1 MADSVDRV
9 FVHALNTVKKIPKT
23 GASRPPPS
31 ERLRL
36 YGLYKQAM
44 EGDVDGVMEQP
55 MAGAGLTPE
64 ELQRERDKWDAWNCQ
79 KGISR
84 TEAKRRYIEALIETM
99 HRYATTADGRELVS
113 ELEFV
118 WNQIKHNSPSATDS
132 SPQAAPPP
140 RRFTQPMSGSD
151 GPMKMLSPMS
161 EQDEAELR
169 SQRQTDLEDREMG
182 HDVSVGSGRSQRRME
197 RAITKL
203 SAEVAAMREQISTG
217 REWRSKKDRSFPSWL
232 GWLVW
237 SIMKHLLIDCV
248 ILSLILVWMRRR
260 KDRRLED
267 LVRAAL
273 TLIREYVRNIV
284 PASGSAYWQALAQ
297 DYGSVY
303 GAQRKTLRLSKYKSS
318 HCYTTASRATECRAD
333 KIMAGL
339 DTAQE
344 MTPPLASIPPSYVA
358 GCNRRFSDTNFLSTN
373 SLTDQSRRPPTMPGP
388 PPPPGAPTS
397 PKAMRRARSPSSST
411 KRRPRSPSPGKR
423 NVDRGSSRR
432 GSVSDD
438 ADADVVMGNTSEQP
452 PTTAYAAAATAA
464 TVAAAAAAAE
474 AQPIIP
480 RLRSIAPAIFV
491 PVANVMPSEEHLQKF
506 AALAETN
513 RVEHMRQA
521 LSQCNRH
528 AAAVRVNFLT
538 LFRRE
543 TARLMQLAA
552 AAAAK
557 EPPSAQKQQQQGER
571 RGGWSATEADLERM
585 LASMATPG
593 PPTQQPAPQSR
604 SVAQILSG
612 GSGSGSGGGLRQDPR
627 DVIGDVQEPSFKHR
641 PAASP
646 RELAARE
653 TLNLVGKATHELR
666 SYETHIAPRREMR
679 RRALDKEI
687 AQRKGR
693 VPPREVG

>member
-132 SPQAAPPP
+132 SPQAAAPP

-267 LVRAAL
+267 L
-273 TLIREYVRNIV
+273 
-284 PASGSAYWQALAQ
+284 
-297 DYGSVY
+297 
-303 GAQRKTLRLSKYKSS
+303 
-318 HCYTTASRATECRAD
+318 
-333 KIMAGL
+333 
-339 DTAQE
+339 
-344 MTPPLASIPPSYVA
+344 
-358 GCNRRFSDTNFLSTN
+358 
-373 SLTDQSRRPPTMPGP
+373 PT
-388 PPPPGAPTS
+388 GAPTL
-397 PKAMRRARSPSSST
+397 PKAMRRAHSPSSSA
-411 KRRPRSPSPGKR
+411 KQHPRPPSPGKR

-432 GSVSDD
+432 SSVPD

-452 PTTAYAAAATAA
+452 PTTAYAAT
-464 TVAAAAAAAE
+464 AAAAAAE
-474 AQPIIP
+474 TQPIP

-491 PVANVMPSEEHLQKF
+491 PVANLMPSEENLRRF

-528 AAAVRVNFLT
+528 AAAVRANILM

-543 TARLMQLAA
+543 TARLMQQAGA
-552 AAAAK
+552 Q
-557 EPPSAQKQQQQGER
+557 EPPSAQQQQQQQQQGER
-571 RGGWSATEADLERM
+571 RGGWSATEEDLERM
-585 LASMATPG
+585 LASMATPA
-593 PPTQQPAPQSR
+593 PPAQQPAPQSR
-604 SVAQILSG
+604 SVAQILK
-612 GSGSGSGGGLRQDPR
+612 SGSGSGGGLRQDPR
-627 DVIGDVQEPSFKHR
+627 DAIGDVQKPSFKHR

-646 RELAARE
+646 REEAARQA
-653 TLNLVGKATHELR
+653 LNLVGMATHELR
-666 SYETHIAPRREMR
+666 SYEAHIAPRREMR

-687 AQRKGR
+687 AQQKSRVR